1 MRLLMTKCGILR
13 GESFLWCELSDF
25 WGFMKTDEDPH
36 PLHCVVMT
44 IFQGKLILTGH
55 YMEGS
60 AVL

>member
-1 MRLLMTKCGILR
+1 MTKCVLLCGK
-13 GESFLWCELSDF
+13 SFFRCELSDF
-25 WGFMKTDEDPH
+25 WDFMKADEEPH
-36 PLHCVVMT
+36 PLHYVVMT